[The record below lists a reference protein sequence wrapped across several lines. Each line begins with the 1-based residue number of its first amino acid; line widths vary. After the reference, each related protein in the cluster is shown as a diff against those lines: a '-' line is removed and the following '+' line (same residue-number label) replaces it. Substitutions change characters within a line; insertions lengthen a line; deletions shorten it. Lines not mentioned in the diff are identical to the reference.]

1 MVRLD
6 EIISEEQST
15 FVLRC
20 LITDNVMVAYEKDSS
35 LFKEEEEEEEEGKNR
50 YLCGEIGSGQS
61 LRRSKLTPS
70 SMELSL

>member
-6 EIISEEQST
+6 EIISEEQS
-15 FVLRC
+15 RC
-20 LITDNVMVAYEKDSS
+20 LITDNVMVAYEKYSS
-35 LFKEEEEEEEEGKNR
+35 LFKEEEEEEKNR